1 MSARYRLGSGVGLVT
16 CALGLALASVT
27 ATAIAADSIYWSNS
41 GGKIR
46 VGNLNGSGTPTDLF
60 STSEHSPYGVAINP
74 QRARSTGP
82 TPLPAARSASATST
96 AAGRRWTCSRPP
108 PRTSPSDGGGT
119 PTDLSSTSE
128 SGPEGVAIDPA
139 AGKIYWAN
147 DVSGKIRVGNLNGSG
162 TPADLFPTTEDS
174 PTGVAI
180 DPTAGKIYWTN
191 YTSGIIRV
199 GNLNGSGTPMDLFPA
214 ESSSPV
220 FTALLRAPLTLASPT
235 VAGGAR
241 VGSLLSCSRGA
252 WAGDLLGAFLYRAP
266 QRFAYRWIRNGA
278 DISGATGSSYH
289 AAMGGKYSCR
299 VSAANAAGV
308 SSRTSQV
315 HPIKPRKP
323 TIKRAE
329 INHKKS
335 SARFSFGS
343 GGASGFQCALVKPK
357 KKGKK
362 RGKPK
367 FSACKSPKTYKHLQS
382 GKYTFEVRGQ
392 SAAGPGPTA
401 KRAFAI

>member
-46 VGNLNGSGTPTDLF
+46 VGNLNGSGTPMDLF

-74 QRARSTGP
+74 RAGKIYWANAVASGKIRVGNLNGSGTPMDLFP
-82 TPLPAARSASATST
+82 TTTEDVPFGVAIDPAAGKIYWANDVSA
-96 AAGRRWTCSRPP
+96 GKIRVGNLN
-108 PRTSPSDGGGT
+108 GGGT
-119 PTDLSSTSE
+119 PTDLFSTSE

-266 QRFAYRWIRNGA
+266 LLPRRDGRQVQLPGQRRERGW
-278 DISGATGSSYH
+278 
-289 AAMGGKYSCR
+289 C
-299 VSAANAAGV
+299 
-308 SSRTSQV
+308 
-315 HPIKPRKP
+315 
-323 TIKRAE
+323 
-329 INHKKS
+329 
-335 SARFSFGS
+335 
-343 GGASGFQCALVKPK
+343 LV
-357 KKGKK
+357 
-362 RGKPK
+362 
-367 FSACKSPKTYKHLQS
+367 QN
-382 GKYTFEVRGQ
+382 E
-392 SAAGPGPTA
+392 PGPPHQAAQADDQARRDQPQEEQRALLVRLGRRKRLPVRAREA
-401 KRAFAI
+401 KEEGQEAWQAQVLGLQVAQDL

>member
-1 MSARYRLGSGVGLVT
+1 MT

-46 VGNLNGSGTPTDLF
+46 VGNLNGSGTPMDLF

-74 QRARSTGP
+74 R
-82 TPLPAARSASATST
+82 
-96 AAGRRWTCSRPP
+96 
-108 PRTSPSDGGGT
+108 
-119 PTDLSSTSE
+119 
-128 SGPEGVAIDPA
+128 

-147 DVSGKIRVGNLNGSG
+147 AVASGKIRVGNLNGSG
-162 TPADLFPTTEDS
+162 TPMDLFPTTEDS

>member
-1 MSARYRLGSGVGLVT
+1 MDLFPTTTEDVPFGV
-16 CALGLALASVT
+16 
-27 ATAIAADSIYWSNS
+27 AIDPAAGKIYWAHDVSA
-41 GGKIR
+41 GKIR
-46 VGNLNGSGTPTDLF
+46 VGNLNGGGTPTDLF
-60 STSEHSPYGVAINP
+60 
-74 QRARSTGP
+74 
-82 TPLPAARSASATST
+82 
-96 AAGRRWTCSRPP
+96 
-108 PRTSPSDGGGT
+108 
-119 PTDLSSTSE
+119 STSE
-128 SGPEGVAIDPA
+128 SGPEGVAIDLA

-367 FSACKSPKTYKHLQS
+367 FSACKSPKTYKHLQP